1 MGRQRHGGQE
11 EPVLEADEAADV
23 QEVQAWAAGLEAL
36 HARIAGRFTRA
47 EPRRRVLAYLRG
59 LLGNVGR
66 KNGWQLA
73 EHAGECT
80 PDGMQRL
87 LSTADWDPELVRDD
101 LRAYVVEHLGDPDAV
116 LVADETGFLKK
127 GTTSVGVQR
136 QYSGTAGKV
145 DNCQLGVFLAYAS
158 GKGRA
163 MIDRELYLPE
173 RWTDDPE
180 RCRAAR
186 VPEQV
191 GFRTKPQLAQR
202 MLERALDAGVPAA
215 WVTADEVYGGSPTL
229 RQWLE
234 GRGVWHVLA
243 VKCTELLE
251 VQAVDAPAG
260 ARTSAEQLA
269 AAVPAPQWI
278 ACSAGHGA
286 KGRRLYDWTRVALA
300 APATA
305 GMARWLLVRRSRS
318 DGELAFYACYGPAT
332 TSLVGLVRVAGTR
345 WAVEEG
351 FEQAKGEVGLDHYE
365 VRRWPGWYRHI
376 TLALLAHAF
385 LVVTRAQAS
394 SPERVKGGTA
404 A

>member
-1 MGRQRHGGQE
+1 MS
-11 EPVLEADEAADV
+11 EADEAAV
-23 QEVQAWAAGLEAL
+23 EEVQGWAAGLGAL
-36 HARIAGRFTRA
+36 HAQIAGRFARA

-73 EHAGECT
+73 EHAGEAT

-87 LSTADWDPELVRDD
+87 LATADWDPDGVRDD
-101 LRAYVVEHLGDPDAV
+101 LRAYVVEHLGEEGGV

-127 GTTSVGVQR
+127 GRTSVGVQR

-158 GKGRA
+158 PKGRA
-163 MIDRELYLPE
+163 FIDRELYLPKA
-173 RWTDDPE
+173 WTEDPD

-186 VPEQV
+186 VPVEV
-191 GFRTKPQLAQR
+191 PFRTKPQLAQL
-202 MLERALDAGVPAA
+202 MLARALDAEVPAS
-215 WVTADEVYGGSPTL
+215 WVTADEAYGGDPAL
-229 RQWLE
+229 RRFLE
-234 GRGVWHVLA
+234 DRGLSYVLA
-243 VKCTELLE
+243 VKCTEPL
-251 VQAVDAPAG
+251 VAATAG
-260 ARTSAEQLA
+260 SVRATATQLA
-269 AAVPAPQWI
+269 AAVPATQWV

-305 GMARWLLVRRSRS
+305 DSTRWLLVRRSRA
-318 DGELAFYACYGPAT
+318 DGELAFYACFAPAS
-332 TSLVGLVRVAGTR
+332 TSLVGLVRVAGVR
-345 WAVEEG
+345 WAIEES
-351 FEQAKGEVGLDHYE
+351 FQCAKGEVGLDHYE

-385 LVVTRAQAS
+385 LTVTRAQATTAS
-394 SPERVKGGTA
+394 AKGEVA
-404 A
+404 